1 MEDASVNDRAA
12 DLHIVRDRVQAGGP
26 SDSVEDG
33 AEAGPAVSHPD
44 VERLTR
50 WTAAGGRWRV
60 VVRTPASL
68 TVALLTCDGGEEM
81 ERIVSSDSA
90 FVEHVNASPDNEP

>member
-1 MEDASVNDRAA
+1 MNSSDTG
-12 DLHIVRDRVQAGGP
+12 AGL
-26 SDSVEDG
+26 
-33 AEAGPAVSHPD
+33 AGPNPD

-81 ERIVSSDSA
+81 ERIASSDSA
-90 FVEHVNASPDNEP
+90 FVEHVGASSDSES

>member
-1 MEDASVNDRAA
+1 ME
-12 DLHIVRDRVQAGGP
+12 
-26 SDSVEDG
+26 SDSFNHPAEDLLC
-33 AEAGPAVSHPD
+33 AGPVNPYDSRASLVGPNPD

-60 VVRTPASL
+60 VVRTPTSL

-90 FVEHVNASPDNEP
+90 FAEHVGVSSDSES